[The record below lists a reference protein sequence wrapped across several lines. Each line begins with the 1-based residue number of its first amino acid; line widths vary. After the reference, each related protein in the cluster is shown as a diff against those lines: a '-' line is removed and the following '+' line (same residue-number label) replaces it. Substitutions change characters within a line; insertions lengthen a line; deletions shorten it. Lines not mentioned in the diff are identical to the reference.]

1 MAHPDTKQI
10 YTDTT
15 PTQIPIQTQVTMN
28 KKQKE
33 NEAHHKSLCKKTQKC
48 VEDQDQ
54 SLLMM
59 KMDHKGGFVIL
70 GDEDSVNISKDNA
83 VVREGL
89 KELAANMEI
98 KIREKKD
105 KLKFTTY
112 NLDIDKTFHLPKF
125 KIQFKKKGWTAPY
138 ARTQVR
144 NILANY
150 GFGRGE
156 YKSYSAT
163 AENKAAMRPAGW
175 PERAVKWS
183 TFQPHTASL
192 DEANA
197 VIEHLLR
204 QNGIDAYQHYDA
216 DLREAAASTE
226 DVRDATAATE
236 EVMEAAAEMEDVR
249 EAAMEDVREAAA
261 VTENAGAAAAS
272 EDVREEADM
281 MEAIMESVMEA
292 VAATENVREENMV
305 EAARNTLPCGAVED
319 IISARR
325 LSLPARRLSLDP
337 GTKITWPAL
346 PPQFFDGYPSKS
358 EMRSWPWPA
367 SKSPPPQEVTEND
380 LETGGNNEKRK
391 QIDDSDT
398 DEEES
403 PYERMMLENVKQR
416 QRKFAELEIA
426 SVVANVKKPPRAK
439 KQKIRSQE
447 PVRKSRRLANK
458 STENVTGTARG
469 EAEAEDDSMGL

>member
-1 MAHPDTKQI
+1 
-10 YTDTT
+10 
-15 PTQIPIQTQVTMN
+15 
-28 KKQKE
+28 
-33 NEAHHKSLCKKTQKC
+33 
-48 VEDQDQ
+48 
-54 SLLMM
+54 
-59 KMDHKGGFVIL
+59 
-70 GDEDSVNISKDNA
+70 
-83 VVREGL
+83 
-89 KELAANMEI
+89 
-98 KIREKKD
+98 
-105 KLKFTTY
+105 
-112 NLDIDKTFHLPKF
+112 
-125 KIQFKKKGWTAPY
+125 
-138 ARTQVR
+138 
-144 NILANY
+144 
-150 GFGRGE
+150 
-156 YKSYSAT
+156 
-163 AENKAAMRPAGW
+163 
-175 PERAVKWS
+175 
-183 TFQPHTASL
+183 
-192 DEANA
+192 
-197 VIEHLLR
+197 
-204 QNGIDAYQHYDA
+204 
-216 DLREAAASTE
+216 
-226 DVRDATAATE
+226 
-236 EVMEAAAEMEDVR
+236 MEAAAEMENVR
-249 EAAMEDVREAAA
+249 EAAIEEMREAAA
-261 VTENAGAAAAS
+261 VTENAGEAAA
-272 EDVREEADM
+272 EDVREAAAAKENAREA
-281 MEAIMESVMEA
+281 A
-292 VAATENVREENMV
+292 AATEDVREENMV

-458 STENVTGTARG
+458 TTENVTGTARG

>member
-1 MAHPDTKQI
+1 MKQI
-10 YTDTT
+10 VPPDLCHLTSAEWHTQIPSRYYTDTT

-54 SLLMM
+54 SLLMI

-144 NILANY
+144 KILANY

-204 QNGIDAYQHYDA
+204 QNGIDAYQHYVA
-216 DLREAAASTE
+216 DLREAAAS
-226 DVRDATAATE
+226 TE

-249 EAAMEDVREAAA
+249 EAAMEDMREAAA
-261 VTENAGAAAAS
+261 VTE
-272 EDVREEADM
+272 D
-281 MEAIMESVMEA
+281 
-292 VAATENVREENMV
+292 VREENMV

-319 IISARR
+319 IIIISARR

-403 PYERMMLENVKQR
+403 PYERMMPENVKQR

-458 STENVTGTARG
+458 TTENVTGTARG

>member
-1 MAHPDTKQI
+1 
-10 YTDTT
+10 
-15 PTQIPIQTQVTMN
+15 MN
-28 KKQKE
+28 
-33 NEAHHKSLCKKTQKC
+33 NT
-48 VEDQDQ
+48 
-54 SLLMM
+54 
-59 KMDHKGGFVIL
+59 
-70 GDEDSVNISKDNA
+70 
-83 VVREGL
+83 
-89 KELAANMEI
+89 
-98 KIREKKD
+98 
-105 KLKFTTY
+105 
-112 NLDIDKTFHLPKF
+112 LP
-125 KIQFKKKGWTAPY
+125 
-138 ARTQVR
+138 
-144 NILANY
+144 
-150 GFGRGE
+150 
-156 YKSYSAT
+156 
-163 AENKAAMRPAGW
+163 
-175 PERAVKWS
+175 
-183 TFQPHTASL
+183 
-192 DEANA
+192 
-197 VIEHLLR
+197 
-204 QNGIDAYQHYDA
+204 GIDAYQHYDA

-261 VTENAGAAAAS
+261 AKENAREAAAAT
-272 EDVREEADM
+272 ED
-281 MEAIMESVMEA
+281 
-292 VAATENVREENMV
+292 VREENMV

>member
-54 SLLMM
+54 SLLMI

-89 KELAANMEI
+89 KELAANMEMN
-98 KIREKKD
+98 IREKKD
-105 KLKFTTY
+105 KMKFATY

-144 NILANY
+144 KILANY

-204 QNGIDAYQHYDA
+204 QNGIDAYQHYDVTDVGTE
-216 DLREAAASTE
+216 DLREAAASIE

-261 VTENAGAAAAS
+261 AKENAREAAAAT
-272 EDVREEADM
+272 ED
-281 MEAIMESVMEA
+281 
-292 VAATENVREENMV
+292 VREENMV

-426 SVVANVKKPPRAK
+426 SVVANVKKPPRVK

-458 STENVTGTARG
+458 TTENVTGTARG